1 MLNNQITDIIS
12 KDEIY
17 SQTML
22 YYFHSPYN
30 SMYSLN
36 EKNQLVYVSL
46 SSETNGVT
54 PMTNDEDWTVVD
66 FPNLDDNTVH
76 TLKTIE
82 NLLTVSQQ
90 MQKQLFQT
98 SPRKGLSDFYERQGG

>member
-1 MLNNQITDIIS
+1 
-12 KDEIY
+12 
-17 SQTML
+17 ML

-30 SMYSLN
+30 TMYSLN

-46 SSETNGVT
+46 SSEAEGVT
-54 PMTNDEDWTVVD
+54 PMTNDEEWTVVD
-66 FPNLDDNTVH
+66 FPNLDDNTVY

-82 NLLTVSQQ
+82 NLLTVSSQ

-98 SPRKGLSDFYERQGG
+98 QPRKGLSDFYSNQGG

>member
-1 MLNNQITDIIS
+1 
-12 KDEIY
+12 
-17 SQTML
+17 ML

-36 EKNQLVYVSL
+36 EKNQLVQVSL
-46 SSETNGVT
+46 SSETDGVT

-98 SPRKGLSDFYERQGG
+98 APRKGLSDFYERQGG

>member
-1 MLNNQITDIIS
+1 
-12 KDEIY
+12 
-17 SQTML
+17 ML

-46 SSETNGVT
+46 SSETDGVT
-54 PMTNDEDWTVVD
+54 PITNDEDWTVVD
-66 FPNLDDNTVH
+66 FPNLDDNTVY
-76 TLKTIE
+76 TLKAIE

-98 SPRKGLSDFYERQGG
+98 QPRKGLSDFYSTTGG